1 MIEIEKK
8 KGGIGSHQKPLL
20 ETHNWPIPRAIGNVL
35 GIIGN
40 REFNFISQVWLA
52 REGKEEFHK
61 DKISYAETFSNLII
75 TFNTIQVL
83 VRFYSLVRWKNQFFR
98 GRLFSASAWTNGDWN
113 RIQQECLPPDEV

>member
-83 VRFYSLVRWKNQFFR
+83 VR